1 MAAVTMKSWSQFL
14 ELRGHGR
21 DESVCRLEF
30 SETERVPAN
39 DEKLSSLFSFK
50 NNIMKTAQAFNLQY
64 ERVGRLENV
73 EG

>member
-14 ELRGHGR
+14 ELPGHHVVWSFR
-21 DESVCRLEF
+21 K
-30 SETERVPAN
+30 TN
-39 DEKLSSLFSFK
+39 YEKLSSLFSFK
-50 NNIMKTAQAFNLQY
+50 NDIMKTTQAFNLQY